1 MSLWTSIV
9 SLGFVAA
16 VVRMAI
22 PYVFAAVGGSI
33 VERSGVVDLAL
44 EAKLLCGAFAAAS
57 VTHAT
62 GSLLLGIVAG
72 ACAGAAVSAL
82 QALCALRLG
91 ADQVVVGV
99 GLNLLALAGTRF
111 ALQALYGQGAN
122 SPPCDSVGDGL
133 LGNPLTYLA
142 IVAAVGG
149 WAALTH
155 TPWGLRVRAAGERPD
170 ILTAAGLSIH
180 RVRWSAMLIGGA
192 IVGLGGAQLSLA
204 VGGFSADMSSGRG
217 YMALAAVILA
227 NWRPHRAALICL
239 GIAAAEALNIR
250 LQLADVGIPRELM
263 PALPYALTLLV
274 IVGVGGGRRPPPA
287 LGQPPA

>member
-16 VVRMAI
+16 VVRIAI
-22 PYVFAAVGGSI
+22 PYVFAAIGGSL

-62 GSLLLGIVAG
+62 GSLSLGIVAG
-72 ACAGAAVSAL
+72 SCAGAAVSAL

-91 ADQVVVGV
+91 ANQVVVGV

-122 SPPCDSVGDGL
+122 SPPCASVGDGL
-133 LGNPLTYLA
+133 LANPLTYLA
-142 IVAAVGG
+142 IVAAVGS

-170 ILTAAGLSIH
+170 ILTAAGLSVY

-192 IVGLGGAQLSLA
+192 IAGLGGAQLSLA
-204 VGGFSADMSSGRG
+204 VGGFSADMSGGRG

-239 GIAAAEALNIR
+239 AIAAAEALNIR
-250 LQLADVGIPRELM
+250 MQLADVGIPRELL

-287 LGQPPA
+287 LGQPPD

>member
-1 MSLWTSIV
+1 MSLWASIV
-9 SLGFVAA
+9 SFGFVAA
-16 VVRMAI
+16 IVRIAI
-22 PYVFAAVGGSI
+22 PYIFAAVGGSI
-33 VERSGVVDLAL
+33 VERSGVIDLAL

-57 VTHAT
+57 ITHAT
-62 GSLLLGIVAG
+62 GSLALGIVAG
-72 ACAGAAVSAL
+72 ACAGATVSAV
-82 QALCALRLG
+82 QALCAVRFG

-133 LGNPLTYLA
+133 ASNPLTYLA
-142 IVAAVGG
+142 II
-149 WAALTH
+149 AALGSWGALSQTS
-155 TPWGLRVRAAGERPD
+155 WGLRVRAAGERPD
-170 ILTAAGLSIH
+170 ILTAAGLSIG
-180 RVRWSAMLIGGA
+180 RVRWSAMLVGGA
-192 IVGLGGAQLSLA
+192 IAGLGGAQLSLA

-227 NWRPHRAALICL
+227 NWRPQRAGLICL

-274 IVGVGGGRRPPPA
+274 IVGIGGGRRPPPA
-287 LGQPPA
+287 LGQP

>member
-1 MSLWTSIV
+1 MSLWNSIV

-16 VVRMAI
+16 IVRIAL
-22 PYVFAAVGGSI
+22 PYVFAAIGGSI
-33 VERSGVVDLAL
+33 VERSGVIDLAL

-62 GSLLLGIVAG
+62 GSLPLGIVAG
-72 ACAGAAVSAL
+72 AGAGAAVSAV
-82 QALCALRLG
+82 QALCALRFG

-99 GLNLLALAGTRF
+99 GLNLLAFAGTRF

-133 LGNPLTYLA
+133 LTNPLTYLA
-142 IVAAVGG
+142 IVAALGS
-149 WAALTH
+149 WAALAQ
-155 TPWGLRVRAAGERPD
+155 TPWGLRVRAAGERPE
-170 ILTAAGLSIH
+170 ILSAAGLSIQ
-180 RVRWSAMLIGGA
+180 RVRWSAMLVGGA
-192 IVGLGGAQLSLA
+192 IAGLGGAQLSLA

-250 LQLADVGIPRELM
+250 LQLADAGIPRELM
-263 PALPYALTLLV
+263 PALPYALTMLV
-274 IVGVGGGRRPPPA
+274 IIGVGGGRRPPPA